1 MLIQAGL
8 TLAAELDFE
17 TVLEH
22 IVDLAIEL
30 TGATY
35 GALGVLGSDR
45 RIERF
50 ITKGISDEDR
60 ARIGAPPTGHGILG
74 LLIERREPVRLPDL
88 TKDPRSY
95 GFPPNHPPMRSFLGA
110 PLRALGRI
118 YGDIYL
124 TDKRGADT
132 FSDDDE
138 AAVVVLATQAGVA
151 IENARL
157 YQEAQQAQQELRRL
171 EVLE

>member
-1 MLIQAGL
+1 M
-8 TLAAELDFE
+8 
-17 TVLEH
+17 
-22 IVDLAIEL
+22 
-30 TGATY
+30 
-35 GALGVLGSDR
+35 
-45 RIERF
+45 
-50 ITKGISDEDR
+50 
-60 ARIGAPPTGHGILG
+60 
-74 LLIERREPVRLPDL
+74 RLPDL

-118 YGDIYL
+118 YGNIYL
-124 TDKRGADT
+124 TDKRDADV

-157 YQEAQQAQQELRRL
+157 YDGAQQAQQELLGSRSSRSGSGSPKSCTTG
-171 EVLE
+171 